1 MGLDMYLKEKKFI
14 GANYEYRK
22 VKGKIDIVVE
32 GRKVN
37 IPLEKVSSITLHI
50 AYWRKANQIMKW
62 FTMLPDW
69 KEDEQ
74 EVQVNGEKLQEL
86 VETCKEVLQ
95 DHKKAEKLLPTME
108 GFFFGGVEYDEYY
121 FNCLEHTIKQLE
133 SIEANT
139 WYTFLASW

>member
-1 MGLDMYLKEKKFI
+1 MGLDMYLEEEKF
-14 GANYEYRK
+14 
-22 VKGKIDIVVE
+22 
-32 GRKVN
+32 
-37 IPLEKVSSITLHI
+37 SSITLHI

-139 WYTFLASW
+139 WYTFSASW